1 MRIKFLFFLILC
13 MVLLILSSCMDE
25 LEYTPRPASFS
36 DFYPTDGTS
45 GIEPYISLYWS
56 CDFAYY
62 YQLYIGTQA
71 DSLELIE
78 DNFTLTEYIIDQL
91 YLGTT
96 YYWQVIAYNGGDVPE
111 AGPVLSFSTRNG
123 LWGSFFPFN
132 GAGQQSLDLTFSW
145 GLNKSLPDE
154 VPDSDIITGA
164 ENDNRE
170 EDPTIIYYDF
180 YLGFD
185 PDTLEAVVQNSLD
198 EYISVHDLLY
208 NTEYYWQV
216 KARNIISELAPSEI
230 MHFGTMSPDWQQIS
244 PSNGAS
250 DQEIALTL
258 NWAIDANRSNFKNG
272 GDEKKNSSNTRRVG
286 EFTYDLYLGT
296 GIDELEQIASGLE
309 DPGYE
314 VAGLDYRVEYYWQV
328 KAIYNDTQELMSE
341 IYDFNTKDRFYNLH
355 PEDYELYIEINP
367 TLSWSCI
374 DGEAYDLYAGSD
386 ISGLNLIVSG
396 LRDTSYTLHNLDY
409 ETIYQW
415 RVDAEL
421 TDGTTWL
428 GTESSFI
435 TMVDPVPPGYK
446 LHNHLLRAEM
456 PCNIDVVYR
465 VTDRADNV
473 TTEFEEADFLFLEDG
488 EEIDA
493 VESALNI
500 YSGSDINSSIR
511 TVLMIDNSTSME
523 SLLEEIKLA
532 AYGFVED
539 MEPDQQMCVYAFSEQ
554 VELMEDFTSNQANL
568 IGAINS
574 IQTGYASTDLYGAI
588 ITGVDRW
595 SDMYYPENINK
606 GNLIVVTDG
615 SDTQGSSTLQ
625 EALEARGNKLVYTMG
640 IGHEID
646 QAALSALG
654 NGGFFELE
662 TVAEANSVFDI
673 IQQEITDYLSSFYWL
688 HYITPKRGNVDHTIA
703 ISILNNP
710 NTGSDSIING
720 IFNSSGF
727 YGTLPGVY
735 VNIDP
740 ENNLP
745 YGIEEY
751 TIIDSAGH
759 KLEATT
765 YNAAEEPEYVW
776 EIDNPAIAEIFLV
789 NQNGQSIVIRA
800 GGTAGTTELTVRDIV
815 NDHSRIIDIISG
827 VEFRKSR

>member
-1 MRIKFLFFLILC
+1 MMIKFLYFLILC
-13 MVLLILSSCMDE
+13 AVLLILSSCMEE

-36 DFYPTDGTS
+36 NFYPTDGTS

-62 YQLYIGTQA
+62 YKLYIGTQA

-78 DNFTLTEYIIDQL
+78 DNYTLSEYIITQL

-96 YYWQVIAYNGGDVPE
+96 YYWQVIAFNGGDVPE

-123 LWGSFFPFN
+123 QWGTFFPYN
-132 GAGQQSLDLTFSW
+132 GAEGQSLDITFSW
-145 GLNKSLPDE
+145 GLSKSLPDE
-154 VPDSDIITGA
+154 PPNSDELSGAIHDS
-164 ENDNRE
+164 RE
-170 EDPTIIYYDF
+170 EDMTLIYYDF
-180 YLGFD
+180 YLGLD
-185 PDTLEAVVQNSLD
+185 PDTLETLVLGSLN
-198 EYISVHDLLY
+198 EYFSVSDLLY
-208 NTEYYWQV
+208 NTEYFWQV
-216 KARNIISELAPSEI
+216 KARNDISELAPSAVL
-230 MHFGTMSPDWQQIS
+230 HFRTREPDWGQIF
-244 PSNGAS
+244 PSDGS
-250 DQEIALTL
+250 QGQEINLTL
-258 NWAIDANRSNFKNG
+258 GWAIDFGQSNFKG
-272 GDEKKNSSNTRRVG
+272 GNEQKTISGNTRRIR
-286 EFTYDLYLGT
+286 EFTYDLYMGT
-296 GIDELEQIASGLE
+296 GIDELEQIAAGLE
-309 DPGYE
+309 ETSFE
-314 VAGLDYRVEYYWQV
+314 VGDLNYRGEYYWQV
-328 KAIYNDTQELMSE
+328 QAVYNHTQELLSG
-341 IYDFNTKDRFYNLH
+341 IYSFSTKDRFYNLH
-355 PEDYELYIEINP
+355 PENYELYIEIDP

-374 DGEAYDLYAGSD
+374 DGETYDLYAGTD
-386 ISGLNLIVSG
+386 ITGLDLIASEFS
-396 LRDTSYTLHNLDY
+396 DTSYTLHNLAY
-409 ETIYQW
+409 ETIYHW
-415 RVDAEL
+415 RVDAVL
-421 TDGTTWL
+421 SDGSSWT
-428 GTESSFI
+428 GPESSFI
-435 TMVDPVPPGYK
+435 TTIDPVPPGYR

-473 TTEFEEADFLFLEDG
+473 TTEIDEADFLFLEDG

-500 YSGSDINSSIR
+500 YSGTDINSSIR

-539 MEPDQQMCVYAFSEQ
+539 LEPDQQMCVYAFSEQ
-554 VELMEDFTSNQANL
+554 VVLMEDFTSNQANL

-595 SDMYYPENINK
+595 SDLYYPENIIK

-640 IGHEID
+640 IGPEID
-646 QAALSALG
+646 QEALSALG
-654 NGGFFELE
+654 NGGFFELG
-662 TVAEANSVFDI
+662 TASEANSVFSV
-673 IQQEITDYLSSFYWL
+673 IQREVMDYLNSFYWL
-688 HYITPKRGNVDHTIA
+688 HYITPKRGNFDHTIA

-710 NTGSDSIING
+710 NTSSDSIING
-720 IFNSSGF
+720 TFNSSGF

-740 ENNLP
+740 ENGLP

-759 KLEATT
+759 ILEATT
-765 YNAAEEPEYVW
+765 YNATEEPEYVW
-776 EIDNPAIAEIFLV
+776 EIDNPAVAEIFLV
-789 NQNGQSIVIRA
+789 NQNGRSIVIRA
-800 GGTAGTTELTVRDIV
+800 GGTAGTTELTVTDIV
-815 NDHSRIIDIISG
+815 NDHIRIIDIISE